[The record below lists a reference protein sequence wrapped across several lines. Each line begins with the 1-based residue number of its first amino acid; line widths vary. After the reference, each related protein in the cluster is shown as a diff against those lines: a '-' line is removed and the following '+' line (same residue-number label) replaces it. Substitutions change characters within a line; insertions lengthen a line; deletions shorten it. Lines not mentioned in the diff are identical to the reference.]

1 MKKKYYFHV
10 TFVLKSVTSLVFLFS
25 ACIFHLNAQ
34 VARLY
39 TSEDGLKTN
48 YCNSVDIDSRGFVW
62 ISGLNTLGLFD
73 GTHFQYLPTTTTADG
88 HPLFQ
93 YAYGVKE
100 VDVENYA
107 VATSQGLYIFDAR
120 NMDFHRIYLHER
132 EDSVYGYAINAIT
145 DYPQKDC
152 QLITTDGFGTY
163 VVNTRTM
170 EVNRESS
177 DRISREIDNAF
188 VSRPIVDGKMRLWF
202 TTTKKALMCI
212 DLNEIKNY
220 TFDITPAAQAILDIS
235 TVTDL
240 LETEKGILI
249 GTNNGLLM
257 YNEEEN
263 MVHEFPIISGHLCVR
278 SLLRTTD
285 GRILIGTDGRGI
297 WEYANGE
304 NGMTL
309 VPLYGTADGFDIS
322 YGKVADM
329 AEDSKGNIVAFFLQ
343 KGLVIIPPQ
352 NNCFHYHPISPNAN
366 GQNAT
371 CVTSMIIDGQKNY
384 WVATDGCGVFTTQ
397 GMRLASAYPV
407 NEGLRSLL
415 VQDIEIDKHGTI
427 WAGTFGG
434 GVQYFENGRWTGEWL
449 SDLSQELV
457 MAMFYDKE
465 TDQILVGTNGNGVY
479 CIDIAK
485 KTVKKIRF
493 PFPYNSW
500 VCSLLLDSQHT
511 LWIAT
516 SSGLFYY
523 SEKDEIHEEIQF
535 GDYRICNAS
544 AIQEDGDN
552 ILIACDEGLII
563 YNKKTKK
570 KEFLTSEQN
579 QSIEYIRSV
588 MTTEHHIWLATRSN
602 IVSIDKENREI
613 RTFSSFNGYKVGE
626 FHRNS
631 AIKPGEGYILFG
643 GDNGIICF
651 TPELI
656 ISRQT
661 EIGHLYFTSFS
672 TPLNTEKMD
681 AHISYAKEIKLGS
694 DNSSFSI
701 GFSAVELSDPERI
714 HYDYILEGHESM
726 WHKEAPSP
734 HASYSSLPP
743 GNYTFR
749 VRAHFEDNPTRY
761 TENTIEIHV
770 AAPWYASVWAFIV
783 YGLIIITILFF
794 IHQHIQIRKKEKE
807 QLRQSAEKNRMKEA
821 KLRLF
826 TSITHELRSP
836 LTMIESP
843 LKQLIEEDKNADR
856 RSLYTVM
863 LRNCNRLLDIVK
875 QITDIR
881 KIDSGQFKL
890 RFEEQNYV
898 PYSNHVFEQ
907 FKGIATVK
915 GISFIVEHS
924 EEEVPLMID
933 TVHFEKIITNILS
946 NAFKFT
952 PQEGKVIARS
962 GIVGDK
968 AELRFY
974 NSGSHINEKDLG
986 HLWERFYQG
995 DAGSDSSGSGIGLN
1009 LVYELVKMHHGSINV
1024 KNIEPDGVEFTLCFP
1039 LLSVQ
1044 SQTEE
1049 DTGTGEITVMLVDD
1063 DTEMSAYLTSQLKK
1077 DYKIMTAFSGNSA
1090 WKKILLQRPDVVV
1103 TDYRMPDGNGME
1115 LCQLI
1120 KNHPETDSMPVIMLT
1135 GEGDETLQLHSLN
1148 IQVDHYL
1155 EKPVNVTI
1163 LRSAISQVLR
1173 TREKMLNKIYRTEM
1187 GKETPKPVIESAEE
1201 KLYNRINETLIS
1213 HIEDSGFSVL
1223 QLSEEVGISRVHL
1236 NRKMKIRYGMSPTA
1250 FIKTFRLKQAAYL
1263 LVNNNVSISEVVY
1276 KVGFSSHSYF
1286 TTAFREYFGMS
1297 PKEFVAYYSDEENR
1311 IQLQKLLE

>member
-1 MKKKYYFHV
+1 MEKSIPPYV
-10 TFVLKSVTSLVFLFS
+10 TFSQKGVTLLVLLFLCTF
-25 ACIFHLNAQ
+25 FRVNAQ

-48 YCNSVDIDSRGFVW
+48 YCSSVDVDSRGFVW

-73 GTHFQYLPTTTTADG
+73 GARFQYLQIVNSGG

-100 VDVENYA
+100 VDEENYG
-107 VATSQGLYIFDAR
+107 VATSQGLYILNAR
-120 NMDFHRIYLHER
+120 SMDFHRVYLREE
-132 EDSVYGYAINAIT
+132 EDSVYGYAVNAIT
-145 DYPQKDC
+145 DYPQKDRL
-152 QLITTDGFGTY
+152 LITTDGFGTY
-163 VVNTRTM
+163 VVNTSTM
-170 EVNRESS
+170 EVDRELS
-177 DRISREIDNAF
+177 DRIGREIDNVF
-188 VSRPIVDGKMRLWF
+188 VSKPVVDRKMRLWF
-202 TTTKKALMCI
+202 TTTKKVLMCI
-212 DLNEIKNY
+212 DLNDIK
-220 TFDITPAAQAILDIS
+220 TCDFDVTPAAQAILDIS
-235 TVTDL
+235 TVTEL

-257 YNEEEN
+257 YDEEEN
-263 MVHEFPIISGHLCVR
+263 VVHEFPIPSSHLCIR

-285 GRILIGTDGRGI
+285 GRILIGTDGRGV

-309 VPLYGTADGFDIS
+309 EPLCGTAGGFDIS

-329 AEDSKGNIVAFFLQ
+329 TEDSKGNIIAFFLQ
-343 KGLVIIPPQ
+343 KGLVVIPPQ
-352 NNCFHYHPISPNAN
+352 NNSFHYHPISPKAN

-371 CVTSMIIDGQKNY
+371 CVTSMVVDGQKNY
-384 WVATDGCGVFTTQ
+384 WVATDGCGVFTTH
-397 GMRLASAYPV
+397 GMKLASAYPV

-415 VQDIEIDKHGTI
+415 VQDIEVDKHGTP

-449 SDLSQELV
+449 SELSQEHV
-457 MAMFYDKE
+457 MAMFYNE
-465 TDQILVGTNGNGVY
+465 EADQILVGTNGNGVY
-479 CIDIAK
+479 CIDIANK
-485 KTVKKIRF
+485 DVKKIRF
-493 PFPYNSW
+493 PFHYNSW
-500 VCSLLLDSQHT
+500 VCNLLLDSQQT

-523 SEKDEIHEEIQF
+523 SEKDDMHEEILF

-552 ILIACDEGLII
+552 ILIACDEGFII
-563 YNKKTKK
+563 YNKKTKE
-570 KEFLTSEQN
+570 KEFITSEQGLP
-579 QSIEYIRSV
+579 SEYIRSV
-588 MTTEHHIWLATRSN
+588 MPTERHIWLATRSN
-602 IVSIDKENREI
+602 IVSIDKETREI
-613 RTFSSFNGYKVGE
+613 RTFSSFSGYKIGE

-631 AIKPGEGYILFG
+631 VAKPGKDYILFG

-672 TPLNTEKMD
+672 TPLGTEKMD
-681 AHISYAKEIKLGS
+681 ANISYAKEIELDS
-694 DNSSFSI
+694 DNASFSI

-714 HYDYILEGHESM
+714 YYDYILEGHESR
-726 WHKEAPSP
+726 WHMKAASP
-734 HASYSSLPP
+734 YASYSSLPP

-749 VRAHFEDNPTRY
+749 VRAHFEDNPTQY
-761 TENTIEIHV
+761 TENTIKIHV
-770 AAPWYASVWAFIV
+770 AAPWYASVWALIV
-783 YGLIIITILFF
+783 YGLIVMTILFF
-794 IHQHIQIRKKEKE
+794 IHKHIQIRKKEKE
-807 QLRQSAEKNRMKEA
+807 QLRLSAEKNRMKEA

-843 LKQLIEEDKNADR
+843 LKQLMEEDKNADR
-856 RSLYTVM
+856 RSLYAVM

-898 PYSNHVFEQ
+898 PYSNYVFEQ

-924 EEEVPLMID
+924 EEELPLMID

-974 NSGSHINEKDLG
+974 NSGSHINEEDLG

-995 DAGSDSSGSGIGLN
+995 NAGSDSSGSGIGLN

-1049 DTGTGEITVMLVDD
+1049 GTSEVTVMLVDD

-1077 DYKIMTAFSGNSA
+1077 DYQILTAFSGNSA

-1120 KNHPETDSMPVIMLT
+1120 KNHPETDSTPVIMLT

-1173 TREKMLNKIYRTEM
+1173 TREKMLNKMYRAEM

-1236 NRKMKIRYGMSPTA
+1236 NRKMKLRYGMSPTA
-1250 FIKTFRLKQAAYL
+1250 FIKAFRLKQAAYL
-1263 LVNNNVSISEVVY
+1263 LVNNKVSISEVVY

-1311 IQLQKLLE
+1311 NQLQKLLE